1 MTSPW
6 KLVGTTRTSGQPQ
19 TMKQRIHY
27 YRQTLSNIEKISPT
41 GSARL
46 LNSCNIDSSIIF
58 KNFSYF
64 RLSEEKPL
72 LPTTRYT
79 RNLNFSV
86 YIVNKVKLKGRNAPL
101 SPDYLTQIVSGSQ
114 GSEKSHICNAIAR
127 AIYNRG
133 KRRDLWS
140 LRLSRNWSYIPYFPS
155 ARVTTFFISLPR
167 LVAFSI
173 YFRAFDTPQSCEAA
187 WFACLRNHSLFLPAP
202 FGSSNFIPLP
212 HFRLWWWDIN
222 FSGSNYSQRIDRD

>member
-19 TMKQRIHY
+19 TTKQRIRY
-27 YRQTLSNIEKISPT
+27 YRQTLSNVGKISLT

-64 RLSEEKPL
+64 RLSEEKLL

-86 YIVNKVKLKGRNAPL
+86 YIVNKVKLKREKRTAQSGLLN
-101 SPDYLTQIVSGSQ
+101 PDCQRSQ

-133 KRRDLWS
+133 RKKERSLISPIIEELELYTLFSFRQSNHLFHFVTEIGCIFDLLPS
-140 LRLSRNWSYIPYFPS
+140 L
-155 ARVTTFFISLPR
+155 
-167 LVAFSI
+167 
-173 YFRAFDTPQSCEAA
+173 
-187 WFACLRNHSLFLPAP
+187 
-202 FGSSNFIPLP
+202 
-212 HFRLWWWDIN
+212 
-222 FSGSNYSQRIDRD
+222 